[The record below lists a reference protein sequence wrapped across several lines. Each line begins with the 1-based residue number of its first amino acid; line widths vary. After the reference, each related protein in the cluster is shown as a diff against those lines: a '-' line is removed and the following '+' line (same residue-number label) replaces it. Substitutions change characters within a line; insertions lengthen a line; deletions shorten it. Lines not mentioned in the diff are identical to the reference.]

1 PQITEKRRLQV
12 IWEVLRGA
20 HHESVPR
27 GLQVPADE
35 EKEATVTSSF
45 STLIPTTPRE
55 VPAAGPLICP
65 QSPQRASSPPIA
77 MAPNS
82 WSQPI
87 EGSSS
92 QREEDPFPWH
102 HLEERESL
110 LRNAL
115 DEKMADLVQFLLLKY
130 RMRELTTKAE
140 MLNSVIKNYG
150 EHFSVIFGVA
160 TECMQLVFG
169 IDVKEVD
176 PSGHTYAIV
185 NALDLTYDGMLGD
198 DQSMPKTGLLIIIL
212 FVIFM
217 EGNSANEE
225 IVWEALSVMGV
236 YAGREHFIYGNPRK
250 LVIED
255 LVQEQYL
262 EYRQVPGSDPACYE
276 FLWGPRPRKFVTEDL
291 VQEQYLEYRQ
301 VPGSD
306 PACYE
311 FLWGPRAHAETSK
324 MKVLQYWAQVHGSDP
339 RSYPSLYEKAMR
351 EEEEGA
357 QVPKV
362 ARATRRGRGRVRSR
376 RHGRAASR
384 SLHSLM

>member
-1 PQITEKRRLQV
+1 MPHFQWNQSSKPGGDPKAKR
-12 IWEVLRGA
+12 EVLDLM
-20 HHESVPR
+20 

-35 EKEATVTSSF
+35 EKEATVTASF

-55 VPAAGPLICP
+55 VPAAGPLIGP
-65 QSPQRASSPPIA
+65 QSPQRASSPPA
-77 MAPNS
+77 SMAPNP
-82 WSQPI
+82 WSQSV

-102 HLEERESL
+102 NLEDRESL

-130 RMRELTTKAE
+130 RMREPTTKAE
-140 MLNSVIKNYG
+140 MLSSVIKNYRD
-150 EHFSVIFGVA
+150 HFSVIFSVA

-169 IDVKEVD
+169 IDIKEVD
-176 PSGHTYAIV
+176 PSGHSYAIT

-217 EGNSANEE
+217 EGNSASEE

-236 YAGREHFIYGNPRK
+236 YAGREHFIYGDPGK
-250 LVIED
+250 L
-255 LVQEQYL
+255 
-262 EYRQVPGSDPACYE
+262 
-276 FLWGPRPRKFVTEDL
+276 VTEDL
-291 VQEQYLEYRQ
+291 VHEQYLEYRQ

-324 MKVLQYWAQVHGSDP
+324 MKVLEYLARINGSEP
-339 RSYPSLYEKAMR
+339 RSYPSLYEEALR
-351 EEEEGA
+351 DEENCA
-357 QVPKV
+357 HV
-362 ARATRRGRGRVRSR
+362 
-376 RHGRAASR
+376 
-384 SLHSLM
+384 

>member
-1 PQITEKRRLQV
+1 
-12 IWEVLRGA
+12 
-20 HHESVPR
+20 
-27 GLQVPADE
+27 
-35 EKEATVTSSF
+35 
-45 STLIPTTPRE
+45 
-55 VPAAGPLICP
+55 
-65 QSPQRASSPPIA
+65 

-250 LVIED
+250 LV
-255 LVQEQYL
+255 L
-262 EYRQVPGSDPACYE
+262 
-276 FLWGPRPRKFVTEDL
+276 EDL

-324 MKVLQYWAQVHGSDP
+324 MKVLEYLARISGSEP
-339 RSYPSLYEKAMR
+339 RSYPSLYEEALR
-351 EEEEGA
+351 DEENG
-357 QVPKV
+357 VHV
-362 ARATRRGRGRVRSR
+362 
-376 RHGRAASR
+376 
-384 SLHSLM
+384 